1 MPRPRRPDSA
11 RALRRLLTL
20 TFFCAATSLAA
31 ASPQSDADLDG
42 RWLGT
47 AGNDRD
53 RVVFG
58 VEIARRDDG
67 ATHLS
72 LTLPVANFYGL
83 PAWGEVRREGAR
95 LAIEVLGLELELVDG
110 RLVGSFPE
118 PGSPVALE
126 RVAELPAAPPW
137 PDLPA
142 GPEPHWR
149 AQLGA
154 PVFAS
159 PVVADGVV
167 YVGTSGGLLLAVDA
181 AGGRLVWAFSAGRP
195 IHGAA
200 LVADDA
206 LYFVCDNGY
215 LYKLA
220 RADGAELWHYD
231 LGDARVP
238 RIPPHPQVFDWD
250 WQAPTPAL
258 ADGVVYAGSGD
269 GSFHAVDAETGARRW
284 RFETGGKVRN
294 GAALDG
300 ARVLVGGADHH
311 VYALDRAG
319 GRELWRHDTG
329 GEIDAA
335 PVVVGER
342 VLVAARGAGL
352 RALATATGEQLWSHP
367 FWTSWVESTAVVEQ
381 GIAYVGSSDLRRV
394 TALDPADGRVLWRT
408 DVGGWTWGT
417 PLLVGNR
424 VYAATAAGS
433 PYFVEHRAGLV
444 ALDRATGRP
453 LWRHPLSE
461 PEDAFLRG
469 VAGSPVRAGD
479 RVIVATL
486 QGVMLAFPVEPEDA
500 VSAPTAAELAGAAA
514 HDES

>member
-1 MPRPRRPDSA
+1 MPRPQRPDPA
-11 RALRRLLTL
+11 RAPLRLLAVAL
-20 TFFCAATSLAA
+20 LGVATALAA
-31 ASPQSDADLDG
+31 EPPRPDADLDG

-47 AGNDRD
+47 AGSERD

-58 VEIARRDDG
+58 VEIARGEEG
-67 ATHLS
+67 ATELR
-72 LTLPVANFYGL
+72 LTLPVAHFHGL

-95 LAIEVLGLELELVDG
+95 LEVEALGLELELVDG

-126 RVAELPAAPPW
+126 RVVELPAAAPW

-142 GPEPHWR
+142 GPEPIWR

-167 YVGTSGGLLLAVDA
+167 YVGTTGGLMLAVDA
-181 AGGRLVWAFSAGRP
+181 SEGGLAWAFRAGRP

-200 LVADDA
+200 LVAGDA
-206 LYFVCDNGY
+206 LYFVCDDGH

-220 RADGAELWHYD
+220 RADGAELWRYD

-258 ADGVVYAGSGD
+258 ADGLVYVGSGD
-269 GSFHAVDAETGARRW
+269 GSFHAVEAATGARRW
-284 RFETGGKVRN
+284 RFETGGRVRN
-294 GAALDG
+294 GAAIDG
-300 ARVLVGGADHH
+300 ARVLVGSADHH
-311 VYALDRAG
+311 VYALDRAS

-352 RALATATGEQLWSHP
+352 RALAVATGETLWSHP
-367 FWTSWVESTAVVEQ
+367 FWTSWVESTPVVAD
-381 GIAYVGSSDLRRV
+381 GVAYVGSSDLRCV

-408 DVGGWTWGT
+408 DVGGWSWGT
-417 PLLVGNR
+417 PLVAGDR
-424 VYAATAAGS
+424 VWAAAAAGN
-433 PYFVEHRAGLV
+433 PYFVEHRAGLG

-453 LWRHPLSE
+453 LWRHPLDE
-461 PEDAFLRG
+461 PEGAFLWG
-469 VAGSPVRAGD
+469 ITGSPVRAGD
-479 RVIVATL
+479 RVIVATA
-486 QGVMLAFPVEPEDA
+486 QGTLLAFPMN
-500 VSAPTAAELAGAAA
+500 
-514 HDES
+514 